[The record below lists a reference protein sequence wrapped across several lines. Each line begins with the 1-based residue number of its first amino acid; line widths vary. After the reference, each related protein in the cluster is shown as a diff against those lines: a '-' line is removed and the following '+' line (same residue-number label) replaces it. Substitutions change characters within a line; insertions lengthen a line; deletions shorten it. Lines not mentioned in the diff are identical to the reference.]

1 MRNAAAP
8 RCSPL
13 TRPHNWNAMFKCP
26 PQGALRAPCKVRLA
40 PHRLKRAL
48 RAQER
53 GVPIGARV
61 RLKTEE
67 SG

>member
-26 PQGALRAPCKVRLA
+26 PQGALRAPCKVRLT
-40 PHRLKRAL
+40 PHRLMRAL
-48 RAQER
+48 RAQECGIA
-53 GVPIGARV
+53 GVSGIG
-61 RLKTEE
+61 
-67 SG
+67 G

>member
-1 MRNAAAP
+1 
-8 RCSPL
+8 
-13 TRPHNWNAMFKCP
+13 MFKCP